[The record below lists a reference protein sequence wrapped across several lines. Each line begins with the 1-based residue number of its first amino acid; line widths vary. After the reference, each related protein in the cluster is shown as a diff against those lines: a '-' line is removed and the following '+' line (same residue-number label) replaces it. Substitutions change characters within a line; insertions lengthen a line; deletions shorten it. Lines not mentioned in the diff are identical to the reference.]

1 MDGVCVSVERQKAQA
16 MHEFENFKGFAKA
29 QIELLRPLTILIG
42 PNGSGKSNAIEAV
55 ELLSFVAR
63 GGSLHDVSDIGK
75 NPLGVQIRGGLQG
88 CPRTGHE
95 DFSLA
100 FTANARFESKSVSFC
115 YSIAIKTAPNP
126 RIARERLSLKDVA
139 IPIFDADS
147 ASSTSVSGDM
157 TVSYNNFARGG
168 NKPQVLVTAQCS
180 ALSQYKRFAQRHEKY
195 GVCVAFI
202 DIIEKHLRASFVF
215 DPVPRLMR
223 GYERIGS
230 NDLARDGSNLSAV
243 LYGISQNQNEGKET
257 LQRLQDYVAQ
267 LPEEPFVGFG
277 FVTTSLNDVIF
288 GLKLKD
294 QEKLVDARMLS
305 DGTLRSLA
313 VLTAIETVAVGSRV
327 VIEEFD
333 NGVHPSRVQV
343 LTRALADCC
352 RRRKLNVLVTT
363 HNPATM
369 DLLDQDQLNGVVFCV
384 WDKSQGAFRLVRLKD
399 LPGIVE
405 FMEQG
410 HLGDLVT
417 RRVVE
422 KHLVPNYEGEQKRK
436 ALAWLEALP

>member
-1 MDGVCVSVERQKAQA
+1 

-29 QIELLRPLTILIG
+29 QLELLRPLTILIG
-42 PNGSGKSNAIEAV
+42 PNGSGKSNTIEAV
-55 ELLSFVAR
+55 ELLSFIAR
-63 GGSLHDVSDIGK
+63 GGSLHDVSDFGK

-100 FTANARFESKSVSFC
+100 FTANTKFESRSVNFR
-115 YSIAIKTAPNP
+115 YSITIRPAPNP
-126 RIARERLSLKDVA
+126 RVSREILSMKDEP
-139 IPIFDADS
+139 IPVFDADS
-147 ASSTSVSGDM
+147 TFSNSVSGDM

-168 NKPQVLVTAQCS
+168 NKPQVSVTAQRS
-180 ALSQYKRFAQRHEKY
+180 ALSQYKHFAQHHAKY
-195 GVCVAFI
+195 EACVAFI
-202 DIIEKHLRASFVF
+202 DSIEKHLRASFVF
-215 DPVPRLMR
+215 DPMPKLMR
-223 GYERIGS
+223 GYERIGN
-230 NDLARDGSNLSAV
+230 NDLARDGSNLSSV
-243 LYGISQNQNEGKET
+243 LYGLSQNQNEGKET
-257 LQRLQDYVAQ
+257 LKRLQDHIAQ
-267 LPEEPFVGFG
+267 FPDEPFIEFG

-288 GLKLKD
+288 GLKLSG
-294 QEKLVDARMLS
+294 QEKLVDARLLS

-313 VLTAIETVAVGSRV
+313 VLTAIETVAIGSRV

-352 RRRKLNVLVTT
+352 KRRKLNVLVTT

-384 WDKSQGAFRLVRLKD
+384 WDKEQGAFRLVRLND

-410 HLGDLVT
+410 RLGDLVT
-417 RRVVE
+417 RRFVE
-422 KHLVPNYEGEQKRK
+422 KHLAPNYEGEQKQK